1 MEPNGLA
8 AGSSDSTGGQTE
20 ALNQNRA
27 HREHTLESRAVL
39 PTILGTDSA
48 VGTPGI
54 GVGLEGWSG
63 KCVSSARARAALTR
77 HGRGKRARYRDLAHR
92 RVCKHRLLGGR
103 PGAEVLQRG
112 DRRQLHL
119 GNIFRAFMAVQFG
132 GSGPGQSD
140 AE

>member
-54 GVGLEGWSG
+54 GVGLEGLVREM
-63 KCVSSARARAALTR
+63 CQLSAGAGGIDPSWPRKARSLSRSRAPSRLQTPPP
-77 HGRGKRARYRDLAHR
+77 GRKAR
-92 RVCKHRLLGGR
+92 
-103 PGAEVLQRG
+103 
-112 DRRQLHL
+112 
-119 GNIFRAFMAVQFG
+119 
-132 GSGPGQSD
+132 S
-140 AE
+140 

>member
-63 KCVSSARARAALTR
+63 KCVSSARAQAALTR

-119 GNIFRAFMAVQFG
+119 GNIFRRVHGCSIWRFRTRTICR
-132 GSGPGQSD
+132 
-140 AE
+140 